1 MSRRHWSAAHAR
13 VQTSAARTLLA
24 ILQPMY
30 AEYAGQLKD
39 REGLVDILFVTH
51 DRGPAYVQIDAMKAL
66 SEFGRWWR

>member
-1 MSRRHWSAAHAR
+1 
-13 VQTSAARTLLA
+13 
-24 ILQPMY
+24 MY